1 MRSFVALLVFVVVCA
16 SQPVLAQAPQ
26 DGPAFLTTINDVPLM
41 PGLQELEDEALVFDK
56 PSGRIAETTAAGEG
70 VTRAEIERFYSK
82 TLPQLGWIRIGPNH
96 YLREGEA
103 LNLDISEQKQF
114 GLIRFSVKPQ

>member
-1 MRSFVALLVFVVVCA
+1 MRRKFILLFAALFFAV
-16 SQPVLAQAPQ
+16 QPVFAQDSR

-70 VTRAEIERFYSK
+70 VTRAEIEQFYSK
-82 TLPQLGWIRIGPNH
+82 TLPQLGWARIGPH
-96 YLREGEA
+96 RYLREGEA
-103 LNLDISEQKQF
+103 LNLDVSEQEQF
-114 GLIRFSVKPQ
+114 GLIHFSVKPQ